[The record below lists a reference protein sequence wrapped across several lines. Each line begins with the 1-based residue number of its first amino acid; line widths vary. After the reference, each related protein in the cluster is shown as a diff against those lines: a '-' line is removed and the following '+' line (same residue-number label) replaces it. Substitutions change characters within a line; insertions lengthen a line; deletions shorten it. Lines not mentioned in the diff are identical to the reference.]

1 MCRGGHKS
9 EKPRKTLE
17 NVKLFYESREAVIR
31 LFNDYSSIASKA
43 KYKGTIRK
51 GLPGMSAPIVWVTE
65 VFHHLHLKILSPK
78 QMLQKLL
85 IALAQVKAGNMSENL
100 EKNPEK

>member
-100 EKNPEK
+100 EKNPKK